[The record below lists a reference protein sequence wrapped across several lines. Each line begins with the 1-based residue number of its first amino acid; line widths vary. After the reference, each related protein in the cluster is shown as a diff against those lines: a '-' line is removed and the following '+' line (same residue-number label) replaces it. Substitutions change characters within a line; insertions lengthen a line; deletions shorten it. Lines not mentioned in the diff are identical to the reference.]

1 MFTLGVVLTRLQ
13 RLATSA
19 ICTVKELITK
29 KLFVLL
35 GVLVTLKTRFV
46 ALCNSQLS
54 PLVQTLKNIRA
65 WHVNHTTA
73 ESLIKQEPTIAK
85 VIHTVDGQ
93 QQATT
98 APPTL
103 QPVTPQVKPKQRHA
117 ERTKSGRFA
126 PKGTGIAPIPTDRL
140 VQTTGKLSK
149 TVANQL
155 RQRAKQ
161 TASKG
166 N

>member
-13 RLATSA
+13 RLVTSA
-19 ICTVKELITK
+19 ISTVVESTLMR
-29 KLFVLL
+29 LFVLL

-54 PLVQTLKNIRA
+54 PLVQTLQNIRA
-65 WHVNHTTA
+65 WHVNHTTV
-73 ESLIKQEPTIAK
+73 ESSIKAEPTIAK

-155 RQRAKQ
+155 RQRAMSRSTKE
-161 TASKG
+161 S
-166 N
+166 